1 MATNEQ
7 GNVQRRR
14 RAPKPQPKN
23 TAPEV
28 VYTPPKPFNR
38 NRLVV
43 RLLTI
48 LAVVVATGMGLSIF
62 FKVQDVHVL
71 GTQTYSTWSV
81 SEASGIEEG
90 DSLLFF
96 GRAGA
101 AGKIRHQL
109 PYIRSVRFRI
119 KLPGTVYILV
129 EESDVTY
136 AIQDTVEKWWLL
148 TSEGRVVEQLEN
160 VENADIARISGI
172 YLQDPAVG
180 ELAVAAEETP
190 ADGQV
195 IATTNADRLQ
205 ASLAVCVA
213 LEANE
218 LLSKVSTIDATKPQS
233 IEIWYG
239 TQYRI
244 KLGDTTQLDYKIAA
258 AKQAISQMSQYQT
271 GILDA
276 SFTTFP
282 DKVSYMP
289 FSK

>member
-1 MATNEQ
+1 M
-7 GNVQRRR
+7 
-14 RAPKPQPKN
+14 
-23 TAPEV
+23 
-28 VYTPPKPFNR
+28 
-38 NRLVV
+38 
-43 RLLTI
+43 
-48 LAVVVATGMGLSIF
+48 
-62 FKVQDVHVL
+62 
-71 GTQTYSTWSV
+71 
-81 SEASGIEEG
+81 
-90 DSLLFF
+90 
-96 GRAGA
+96 
-101 AGKIRHQL
+101 
-109 PYIRSVRFRI
+109 
-119 KLPGTVYILV
+119 
-129 EESDVTY
+129 
-136 AIQDTVEKWWLL
+136 
-148 TSEGRVVEQLEN
+148 
-160 VENADIARISGI
+160 
-172 YLQDPAVG
+172 G

-258 AKQAISQMSQYQT
+258 AQQAISQMSQYQT